1 MSIKDAVALLKH
13 DHETVK
19 TLFEQ
24 VKKLS
29 KRDSDKKERVFGEI
43 KAALEV
49 HATIEEEIFYPAV
62 KKARSEHVKDEVR
75 EAYEEHKKIK
85 RLLTKLSKMTA
96 SDESFDM
103 EVEELKEA
111 VEHHVK
117 EEEGEM
123 FGDAKK
129 YLGEP
134 RLLKLGEELEARKA
148 QLEKRPAPKSS
159 SSSRHASH

>member
-1 MSIKDAVALLKH
+1 MSNKDAVALLKH

-19 TLFEQ
+19 SLFEQ
-24 VKKLS
+24 VNKLN
-29 KRDSDKKERVFGEI
+29 KRDSDKKERVFDEI

-62 KKARSEHVKDEVR
+62 KKARSEHVKDEIR

-85 RLLTKLSKMTA
+85 QLLAKISDITA
-96 SDESFDM
+96 SDERFDSK
-103 EVEELKEA
+103 VKELKET
-111 VEHHVK
+111 VEHHVS

-134 RLLKLGEELEARKA
+134 RLIELGAQLEARKG
-148 QLEKRPAPKSS
+148 QLEKHPTSKSS
-159 SSSRHASH
+159 SSGRQVSH